1 MQSTDGIRISED
13 STDAIGEIERAL
25 TESLQSALPQA
36 KNSSLVLTAR
46 DPEDRL
52 VGGLTAVT
60 SYGWML
66 IKMLWVKDKCR
77 NNGVGRRLMRQAEEK
92 ARDAGCHGV
101 WLDTSNPQAMAF
113 YRRLG
118 YEIFG
123 QLENGADQH
132 PASHCRWFLRR
143 AL

>member
-13 STDAIGEIERAL
+13 GTDAIGEIERAL
-25 TESLQSALPQA
+25 TESLRSTLSQA
-36 KNSSLVLTAR
+36 ENSSFVLTAR

-52 VGGLTAVT
+52 IGGLTAVT

-66 IKMLWVKDKCR
+66 IKMLWVTDKCR

-118 YEIFG
+118 YQLFG